1 MSTLFFPG
9 LLVVSWIYFFLLH
22 DRLKSRI
29 ALLDK
34 ELSDLK
40 TEEARVFDFLHGL
53 GEAFSTDI
61 RTDELHRLIV
71 ESVIRILETQGGSL
85 YSVDRQGAY
94 LISRFVSE
102 NSPPVIEIPEHILE
116 QVALTPQALQSYIR
130 LHSIAPGEGIVG
142 QVWRDRQPIMLS
154 PGDPRLEALQDTLHT
169 TGSAMFAPLIY
180 GKQNLG
186 VLATVNGVDAPPF
199 TESDF
204 TVFKAITEQ
213 SAFALWNAIVYSQA
227 DEKKR
232 LDLDLQVAQDIQRI
246 LLPSTAPRV
255 IGYEIDGVNMPAR
268 QMSGDYYGYI
278 KVDDHRWGAAIGD
291 VSGKGVPAS
300 LIMAMCRSVLRSQA
314 PGNPSACDVL
324 HKVNRL
330 LFPDIKEDMFISMA
344 YAILD
349 EHSSTVTLCRAGHDA
364 PLHYCARDQSI
375 TKLNPPGMALGIDS
389 GNVFDRITGDFS
401 VTLEPNDC
409 LIFYTD
415 GVTEALDDKGQEFG
429 MDRMMASIRA
439 SATEGSAAI
448 KKRLTSDILDFIGHF
463 PQYDDITMIVIRKT
477 QPL

>member
-1 MSTLFFPG
+1 MWHIFFPG
-9 LLVVSWIYFFLLH
+9 LLVVSWVCFFWLHGRQKKQIEKLGGELL
-22 DRLKSRI
+22 
-29 ALLDK
+29 
-34 ELSDLK
+34 DLK

-53 GEAFSTDI
+53 GEAFSSDI
-61 RTDELHRLIV
+61 QTEELHRLIV
-71 ESVIRILETQGGSL
+71 ESVIRILDAHGGAL
-85 YSVDRQGAY
+85 YLVDRQGAY
-94 LISRFVSE
+94 LIARFISE
-102 NSPPVIEIPEHILE
+102 GCPPVIEVPEHILQ
-116 QVALTPQALQSYIR
+116 QVELTPQALQSYIR
-130 LHSIAPGEGIVG
+130 LHSIEPGEGVIG
-142 QVWRDRQPIMLS
+142 KVWRDRQPLLLGS
-154 PGDPRLEALQDTLHT
+154 QDPQLEGLRDTTLNT
-169 TGSAMFAPLIY
+169 ESGMFAPLIY

-186 VLATVNGVDAPPF
+186 VLSVVNGPMGVPF

-204 TVFKAITEQ
+204 AVFKAIAEQ
-213 SAFALWNAIVYSQA
+213 SAFALCNAIIYSQA

-246 LLPSTAPRV
+246 LLPSASPRLE
-255 IGYEIDGVNMPAR
+255 GYEIDGVNMPAR

-314 PGNPSACDVL
+314 PGNPSAADVL

-349 EHSSTVTLCRAGHDA
+349 EHSNTVTLCRAGHDA
-364 PLHYCARDQSI
+364 PLLYSAKDQTV

-401 VTLEPNDC
+401 VTLEPDDC

-415 GVTEALDDKGQEFG
+415 GVTEAQDNKGLEFG
-429 MDRMMASIRA
+429 MKRMIQSIQA
-439 SATEGSAAI
+439 SASGGASAI
-448 KKRLTSDILDFIGHF
+448 KRQLTDDIVDFIGNC
-463 PQYDDITMIVIRKT
+463 PQYDDITMIVIRKK
-477 QPL
+477 